1 MKCVICRHGELRP
14 GTATVTLV
22 RNASTVVVRSVP
34 AEVCQNCGEQ
44 YVDQV
49 IATGLLRV
57 AEEAS
62 RSGVLVDVR
71 EYVAA

>member
-1 MKCVICRHGELRP
+1 MKCVICRHGDLRP
-14 GTATVTLV
+14 GSATVTLV
-22 RNASTVVVRSVP
+22 RKASTVVVRSVP
-34 AEVCQNCGEQ
+34 ADVCQNCGEQ
-44 YVDQV
+44 YVDPE
-49 IATGLLRV
+49 IAKGLLQV